1 MARAPWEFLRVINDE
16 RRGNLA
22 RRAGNARPVR
32 SVHPMK
38 GPNPHA
44 STKLAASERPLETRR
59 WNLHKYLTGRGGH
72 IAAVFATDSEPIDA
86 ASSMRS

>member
-1 MARAPWEFLRVINDE
+1 
-16 RRGNLA
+16 
-22 RRAGNARPVR
+22 
-32 SVHPMK
+32 MK

-59 WNLHKYLTGRGGH
+59 WNLHKYLTDRGGH